1 MKNSNKGIALRKGK
15 EVDALRLSGSVAAQV
30 LAKAVALVRPGVST
44 LEIDRAAA
52 QFMADLGCRSAFLNY
67 RGFPGHI
74 CISMNQEV
82 VHGIGRANRIISNG
96 DIVKIDVGIIKDG
109 WVGDNATTVP
119 VGAVKPE
126 VYQLLRVTEEAL
138 LHAISFARAGRMLRD
153 LCGSVEALV
162 TRYGY
167 TVVRNFV
174 GHGVGKKL
182 HEKPE
187 VPNFFHKEIRT
198 RLEPGMVLAIEPMVN
213 LGVAEVNIL
222 QSDNWTAVTADGRHS
237 AHFEHMIMVTEG
249 DPEILTAR
257 ARLTPPIGGG
267 STAA

>member
-1 MKNSNKGIALRKGK
+1 VKKNSKGITLRVGK
-15 EVDALRLSGSVAAQV
+15 EVDGLRQSGRVAAEV
-30 LAKAVALVRPGVST
+30 LAKTAALVRPGVST
-44 LEIDRAAA
+44 LEIDQAAA
-52 QFMADLGCRSAFLNY
+52 QFMAEMGCRSAFLNY

-74 CISMNQEV
+74 CISLNQEV
-82 VHGIGRANRIISNG
+82 VHGIGRANRIIANG
-96 DIVKIDVGIIKDG
+96 DVVKIDVGIIKDG

-119 VGAVKPE
+119 VGAVRPE
-126 VYQLLRVTEEAL
+126 VYQLLRVTEESL
-138 LHAISFARAGRMLRD
+138 LHAITFAKPGGMLRD

-187 VPNFFHKEIRT
+187 VPNFYHKEIKT

-213 LGVAEVNIL
+213 LGSGEVMV
-222 QSDNWTAVTADGRHS
+222 SKVDNWTAVTADGKAS
-237 AHFEHMIMVTEG
+237 AHFEHMIIVTDGE
-249 DPEILTAR
+249 PEILTPR
-257 ARLTPPIGGG
+257 VRLTPPI
-267 STAA
+267 A

>member
-1 MKNSNKGIALRKGK
+1 MKHSNKGITLRKGR
-15 EVDALRLSGSVAAQV
+15 ELDGLRVSGAAAAKV
-30 LAKAVALVRPGVST
+30 LEQAVALVRPGIST

-74 CISMNQEV
+74 CISLNQEV
-82 VHGIGRANRIISNG
+82 VHGIGRANRIIANG

-119 VGAVKPE
+119 VGVVSPE
-126 VYQLLRVTEEAL
+126 VYQLLRVTEESL
-138 LHAISFARAGRMLRD
+138 LHAITFAQPGQMLRD
-153 LCGSVEALV
+153 LCGSVEKLV
-162 TRYGY
+162 VRYGY

-174 GHGVGKKL
+174 GHGVGRKL

-187 VPNFFHKEIRT
+187 VPNFYHKEVRT

-213 LGVAEVNIL
+213 LGTETVNVL
-222 QSDNWTAVTADGRHS
+222 ADNWTAVTADGKAS
-237 AHFEHMIMVTEG
+237 AHFEHMIVVTEG
-249 DPEILTAR
+249 EPEILTPR
-257 ARLTPPIGGG
+257 QRLTPAIN
-267 STAA
+267 